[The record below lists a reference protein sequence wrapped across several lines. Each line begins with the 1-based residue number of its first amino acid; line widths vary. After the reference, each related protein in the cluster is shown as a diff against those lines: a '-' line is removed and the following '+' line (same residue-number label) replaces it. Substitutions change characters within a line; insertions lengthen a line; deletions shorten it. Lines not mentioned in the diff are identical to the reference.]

1 MTHVPEVVECHN
13 IAGAFEYLLR
23 VEARDLAAYKAFHT
37 DVLGTVPTVRAIT
50 SCIVM
55 DSTKDERA

>member
-1 MTHVPEVVECHN
+1 MTHASEVVECHN
-13 IAGAFEYLLR
+13 IASALEYLLR